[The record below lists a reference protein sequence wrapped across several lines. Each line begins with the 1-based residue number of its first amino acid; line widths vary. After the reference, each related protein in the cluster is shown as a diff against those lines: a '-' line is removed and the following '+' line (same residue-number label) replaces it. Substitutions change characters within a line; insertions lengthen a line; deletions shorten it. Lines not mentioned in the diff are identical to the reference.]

1 MVSTNELC
9 FTTSIPGV
17 LFACLDLVH
26 CQPGESHPP
35 GCELE
40 AGDEGYGEGFEDE
53 GHCGLLVCMVELEA
67 VFEGVVIFAWGC
79 RYVFWKPFLVGDAG
93 YAFYISNCSQ
103 WLPNTMF
110 FRRRLHALHTS
121 A

>member
-1 MVSTNELC
+1 MVSTNEL
-9 FTTSIPGV
+9 SP
-17 LFACLDLVH
+17 LLYLACCLRAGLLVH

-53 GHCGLLVCMVELEA
+53 GHCGLLVCMVDLEA
-67 VFEGVVIFAWGC
+67 VFEGVAICAWGS